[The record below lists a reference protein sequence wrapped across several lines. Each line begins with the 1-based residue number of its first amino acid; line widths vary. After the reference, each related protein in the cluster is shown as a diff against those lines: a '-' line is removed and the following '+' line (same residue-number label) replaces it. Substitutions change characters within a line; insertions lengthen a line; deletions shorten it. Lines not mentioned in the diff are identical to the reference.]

1 MQQFLF
7 KTTIISAFA
16 IATLAGCKKENL
28 DTDTTIALD
37 NAIADGAFQDMM
49 GVVSQQATNEGLS
62 GFTSNGNIN
71 AKTADDC
78 PVVTF
83 SEALGVFPNT
93 MTLDFGTSCVGYMGV
108 ERSGKIIATFTGFY
122 KDAGTV
128 ITITTDNYYVNGSKV
143 EGTKTVFN
151 EGLTIEGH
159 PWFSVGVADGLI
171 TLETGETISWT
182 SSRMREWTAGYDT
195 PEIEDDVYALS
206 DGIAADYAVVGVN
219 RNGTPFTA
227 HIAEPLIKA
236 LDCKFITAGILEVT
250 PEAMTTRSLDFGD
263 GDCDNKATL
272 TVGDFSAEITLLY

>member
-1 MQQFLF
+1 MKQLLF

-37 NAIADGAFQDMM
+37 NSIADGAFQDMM
-49 GVVSQQATNEGLS
+49 GVVSEQATNEGLS
-62 GFTSNGNIN
+62 GFTIGTIH
-71 AKTADDC
+71 AKIADDC
-78 PVVTF
+78 PTVTF

-108 ERSGKIIATFTGFY
+108 ERSGKIIATFTGYY

-128 ITITTDNYYVNGSKV
+128 ITLTTDNYYVNGSKV
-143 EGTKTVFN
+143 EGTKTVIN

-159 PWFSVGVADGLI
+159 PWFSVIVDGGLI
-171 TLETGETISWT
+171 TLETGETISWN
-182 SSRMREWTAGYDT
+182 SSRMREWMSGYDT
-195 PEIEDDVYALS
+195 PELEDDVYGLN
-206 DGIAADYAVVGVN
+206 DGVAAEYAITGVN

-227 HIAEPLIKA
+227 HIAQTLVKRM
-236 LDCKFITAGILEVT
+236 DCRYITSGILEVT
-250 PEAMTTRSLDFGD
+250 PEDMTTRSLDFGD

-272 TVGDFSAEITLLY
+272 TVCEFSAEITLLY